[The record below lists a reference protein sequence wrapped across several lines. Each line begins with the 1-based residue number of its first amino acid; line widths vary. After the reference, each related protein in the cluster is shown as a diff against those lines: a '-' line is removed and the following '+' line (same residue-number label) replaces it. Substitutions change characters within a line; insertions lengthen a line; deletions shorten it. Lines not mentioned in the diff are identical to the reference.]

1 MLMSTIYLLSVA
13 TRLDKSH
20 YLHSVFRMETHLSV
34 LECSSCQGSGEM
46 MHTAQWSN
54 NQETVE
60 HHITRNGVNIL
71 DFDFC
76 TIPLNLVHNLC
87 IADPVVILDMESGII
102 SDQMHDRYEKL
113 SISEDG
119 GFEMVACC
127 VYVL

>member
-1 MLMSTIYLLSVA
+1 M
-13 TRLDKSH
+13 
-20 YLHSVFRMETHLSV
+20 
-34 LECSSCQGSGEM
+34 
-46 MHTAQWSN
+46 
-54 NQETVE
+54 
-60 HHITRNGVNIL
+60 

-87 IADPVVILDMESGII
+87 IADPVVILDMESGVI